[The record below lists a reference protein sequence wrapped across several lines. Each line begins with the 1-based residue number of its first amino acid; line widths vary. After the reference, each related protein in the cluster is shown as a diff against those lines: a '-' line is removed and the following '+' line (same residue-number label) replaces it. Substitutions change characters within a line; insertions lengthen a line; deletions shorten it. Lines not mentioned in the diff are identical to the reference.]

1 MKLLSR
7 ALLAATIVGTVL
19 QVAMTTLGHT
29 NPAIRGAFA
38 AGGMGISFI
47 AGILYVVIS
56 TEVLLRDNVI
66 GGAIAGAV
74 CAFVGIL
81 VSVVLGDVPM
91 SLLLTGTVF
100 SALTGALGGWVGRLF
115 SSGRV

>member
-7 ALLAATIVGTVL
+7 ALVTATVVGIVL
-19 QVAMTTLGHT
+19 QVTMTTLGHT

-38 AGGMGISFI
+38 AGGMGISFV

-56 TEVLLRDNVI
+56 TEVLLRDNVL

-74 CAFVGIL
+74 CGFVGIL
-81 VSVVLGDVPM
+81 VSLVLGDVPA
-91 SLLLTGTVF
+91 LLLLMGTVL
-100 SALTGALGGWVGRLF
+100 SGVTGALGGWVGRLF